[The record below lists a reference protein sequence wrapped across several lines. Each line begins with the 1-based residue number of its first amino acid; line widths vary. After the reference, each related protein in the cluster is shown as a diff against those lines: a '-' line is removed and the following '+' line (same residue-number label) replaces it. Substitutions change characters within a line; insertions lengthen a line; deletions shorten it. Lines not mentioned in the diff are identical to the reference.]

1 MGKKKDLKKKWLY
14 HAVFGILLMGFGLSL
29 FGDAVIL
36 KSTGQ
41 DWVSWFLMGT
51 SALICF
57 FAGLSI
63 FGQATVYKTKLSS
76 KEKKKR
82 KRSKK

>member
-36 KSTGQ
+36 KSSGQ

-51 SALICF
+51 CALVFF

-63 FGQATVYKTKLSS
+63 FGKATVYKNKLSS
-76 KEKKKR
+76 KGKKKN